1 MDYAAMTAYATVVGA
16 IGGIIGAIALI
27 GTLMFIARELR
38 DSARA
43 THATA
48 YLGNVTNVI
57 AMLSPIVSSPDV
69 AAFYLR
75 HGRDPSSGTDVDRLR
90 WHCAMQMNFMQFD
103 QLLYQHNL
111 GTLEN
116 TLWSR
121 FSLQMDNSLRTPAFR
136 EWYKK
141 HEYLLS
147 SELREWVNARIA
159 AMDSKP

>member
-1 MDYAAMTAYATVVGA
+1 MDYTAMTAYATVAGA
-16 IGGIIGAIALI
+16 IGGVIGAIALI
-27 GTLMFIARELR
+27 GTLMYIARELR

-43 THATA
+43 THAAA
-48 YLGNVTNVI
+48 YLGNITNAI
-57 AMLSPIVSSPDV
+57 AMLSPIVASPDV

-90 WHCAMQMNFMQFD
+90 WHCAMQINFMQFD
-103 QLLYQHNL
+103 QILYQHNL

-121 FSLQMDNSLRTPAFR
+121 FSLQMENSLRTPGFR
-136 EWYKK
+136 EWYER
-141 HEYLLS
+141 HGHLLS
-147 SELREWVNARIA
+147 DDLRAVVNSKLA